1 MAFGV
6 RHGEVGQSCEQ
17 AGVDAWLDGSGPAER
32 DALAAFGDVEAHLV
46 GVHG

>member
-1 MAFGV
+1 MAFGCGM
-6 RHGEVGQSCEQ
+6 REVGQGHEQ

-46 GVHG
+46 RVHG